1 MSWLNYHLYTIY
13 LDICMYCINICYIPT
28 YNGSNM
34 NGLFGL
40 AMLSNENKSSRYID
54 FSISIDDIAYLK
66 S

>member
-1 MSWLNYHLYTIY
+1 MYVLYKHLLY
-13 LDICMYCINICYIPT
+13 T
-28 YNGSNM
+28 YNGSKM